1 MKTRHTENSFVASTV
16 HISFAT
22 SKMLGPDVAPELA
35 HLVIFSKGEYGWW
48 ILAHPD
54 MVMEQGTLPPD
65 LWLLIQEAQEL
76 GCDWLMLDRDG
87 STYDDLPQYDWE
99 EEART
104 RDTFK
109 AKGTP

>member
-1 MKTRHTENSFVASTV
+1 MKTRHTENSFVVSTI
-16 HISFAT
+16 HISVAT
-22 SKMLGPDVAPELA
+22 AGLIDELE
-35 HLVIFSKGEYGWW
+35 HLVVYPKAEYGWW
-48 ILAHPD
+48 ILAHPN
-54 MVMEQGTLPPD
+54 MVPEQGKLPDD

-99 EEART
+99 AESRT